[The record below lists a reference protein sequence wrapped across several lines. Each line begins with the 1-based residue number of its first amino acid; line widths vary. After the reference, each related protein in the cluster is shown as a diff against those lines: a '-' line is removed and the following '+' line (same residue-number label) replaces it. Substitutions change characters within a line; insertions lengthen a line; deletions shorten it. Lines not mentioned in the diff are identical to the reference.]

1 MANKPKNNKSKRFIW
16 GFSVLGIYN
25 FEAAL
30 NQSVTLALL
39 KCHLWALVS
48 LSFQSYDVT
57 YTFKSRVGCDSK
69 DTSPTSN
76 IKFFSPNLNLQN
88 ILESRAVKHATV
100 MKISGRPDELNIWVQ
115 TSD

>member
-1 MANKPKNNKSKRFIW
+1 MDL
-16 GFSVLGIYN
+16 LGIYN
-25 FEAAL
+25 FEAPL

-69 DTSPTSN
+69 DTSLTSR
-76 IKFFSPNLNLQN
+76 IRFFSPNLNLQN
-88 ILESRAVKHATV
+88 ILELRAAVEHATV
-100 MKISGRPDELNIWVQ
+100 TKISGRPDIIIMRERCERL
-115 TSD
+115 

>member
-1 MANKPKNNKSKRFIW
+1 MASFSLISTDLQFGNEKVIVCIKRQILHTIQSQLLLLKKSIW
-16 GFSVLGIYN
+16 VSSVLGIYN

-69 DTSPTSN
+69 DTSPMSSV
-76 IKFFSPNLNLQN
+76 KFFSSN
-88 ILESRAVKHATV
+88 
-100 MKISGRPDELNIWVQ
+100 
-115 TSD
+115 